1 MENLKTYKVP
11 YGAQL
16 FVMRAEINTPEG
28 FEVVDILRVLKGS
41 EDAKSIADF
50 SNTIPSQ
57 ITGEIN
63 VMFNATVQV
72 DGAEFT
78 VNLNGDPII
87 DNFGSLYFRTPDFGA
102 EEIQSEK

>member
-1 MENLKTYKVP
+1 VENLKTYKVP

-16 FVMRAEINTPEG
+16 FIMRAEINTPEG

-41 EDAKSIADF
+41 RDAESMLDF
-50 SNTIPSQ
+50 SNTISSQ

-72 DGAEFT
+72 EGVEFN
-78 VNLNGDPII
+78 VDLSGDPVM

-102 EEIQSEK
+102 DEMQSDK

>member
-28 FEVVDILRVLKGS
+28 FQVVDIFRVLKGNK
-41 EDAKSIADF
+41 DAESILDF

-63 VMFNATVQV
+63 VMFNAIVQV

-78 VNLNGDPII
+78 VDLSGDPIM

-102 EEIQSEK
+102 DEMQSDK